1 MPELRSVIK
10 GQILIVLRAKGTQRG
25 IKMKREMS
33 YEEKYRM
40 MVDTPVQKLIPRLA
54 VPTIISMLITSIY
67 NMADTF
73 FVSQLSTS
81 ASGAVGINFSLMAM
95 IQAIGFTLGMG
106 SGNYMSRMLGAKFQ
120 EKAQRACSTAVYT
133 AFAFGLVLACL
144 GVSNIESLVR
154 LLGATE
160 TIAPYARD
168 YGQYILIAAP
178 YMTVSFV
185 FNNQLRAQGNAA
197 LAMIGIT
204 TGGVLNVILDPVLIF
219 GFNMGISGA
228 AVATIVSQF
237 VSFLIL
243 LFLVISSKNVLKP
256 HLKFFT
262 MKGWVYKE
270 ILFAGMPSFGRQGLA
285 SVASVLLNV
294 AASGFGDAA
303 VAAMSIVTRIM
314 MFINS
319 ALIGFGQGFQ
329 PVCGFNFGAKLYKRV
344 MEAYYFCVK
353 VAFVFLLVMAVIM
366 FAVST
371 PIMRMFR
378 REDAE
383 VVRIGAAAL
392 KMQCVLLP
400 VQAFTIVGNMLTQ
413 SIGYSFRATLTAI
426 GKQGLF
432 FIPAILILPGSLGI
446 LGLQLA
452 QPVADLLTFILTEA
466 IVLFVLKELKQMS
479 ADNTPAEEKAAA
491 GAR

>member
-1 MPELRSVIK
+1 
-10 GQILIVLRAKGTQRG
+10 
-25 IKMKREMS
+25 MKRAMT
-33 YEEKYRM
+33 YEEKYKM
-40 MVDTPVQKLIPRLA
+40 MVETPVNKLIPRLA

-81 ASGAVGINFSLMAM
+81 ASGAVGVNFSLMAM

-106 SGNYMSRMLGAKFQ
+106 SGNYMSRMLGAKEQ
-120 EKAQRACSTAVYT
+120 DRAQRACSTAVYT
-133 AFAFGLVLACL
+133 AFFFGLLLAVF
-144 GVSNIESLVR
+144 GIWNIDSLVR
-154 LLGATE
+154 ALGATE

-168 YGQYILIAAP
+168 YGKYILIAAP

-185 FNNQLRAQGNAA
+185 FNNHLRSQGNAA
-197 LAMIGIT
+197 LSMLGIT
-204 TGGVLNVILDPVLIF
+204 AGGVLNVILDPVLIF
-219 GFNMGISGA
+219 GFKMGISGA
-228 AVATIVSQF
+228 AIATIFSQF

-243 LFLVISSKNVLKP
+243 LTLVIRSGNVLKP
-256 HLKFFT
+256 HPKFFT

-270 ILFAGMPSFGRQGLA
+270 ILSAGMPTLGRQGLA

-329 PVCGFNFGAKLYKRV
+329 PVCGFNFGAKRYGRV
-344 MEAYYFCVK
+344 LEAYYFCRR
-353 VAFVFLLVMAVIM
+353 VAFVFLLVMAVVM

-371 PIMRMFR
+371 PIMRLFR

-383 VVRIGAAAL
+383 VVKIGALAL

-400 VQAFTIVGNMLTQ
+400 VQSFTIIGNMMTQ

-432 FIPAILILPGSLGI
+432 FIPAILILPGIYGV

-452 QPVADLLTFILTEA
+452 QPVADLLTFVLTQV
-466 IVLFVLKELKQMS
+466 IVVMVVKELKGM
-479 ADNTPAEEKAAA
+479 EKEAQ
-491 GAR
+491 G

>member
-1 MPELRSVIK
+1 
-10 GQILIVLRAKGTQRG
+10 
-25 IKMKREMS
+25 MKRAMT
-33 YEEKYRM
+33 YEEKYKM
-40 MVDTPVQKLIPRLA
+40 MVETPVNKLIPRLA

-81 ASGAVGINFSLMAM
+81 ASGAVGVNFSLMAM

-106 SGNYMSRMLGAKFQ
+106 SGNYMSRMLGAKEQ
-120 EKAQRACSTAVYT
+120 DRAQRACSTAVYT
-133 AFAFGLVLACL
+133 AFVLGLLLAVFGIWNMDA
-144 GVSNIESLVR
+144 LVR
-154 LLGATE
+154 VLGATE

-168 YGQYILIAAP
+168 YGKYILIAAP

-185 FNNQLRAQGNAA
+185 FNNHLRSQGNAA
-197 LAMIGIT
+197 LSMLGIT
-204 TGGVLNVILDPVLIF
+204 AGGVLNVILDPVLIF
-219 GFNMGISGA
+219 GFKMGISGA
-228 AVATIVSQF
+228 AIATIFSQF

-243 LFLVISSKNVLKP
+243 LTLVIRSGNVLKP
-256 HLKFFT
+256 HPKFFT

-270 ILFAGMPSFGRQGLA
+270 ILSAGMPTLGRQGLA

-329 PVCGFNFGAKLYKRV
+329 PVCGFNFGAKRYGRV
-344 MEAYYFCVK
+344 LEAYYFCRR
-353 VAFVFLLVMAVIM
+353 VAFVFLLVMAVVM

-371 PIMRMFR
+371 PIMRLFR

-383 VVRIGAAAL
+383 VVKIGALAL

-400 VQAFTIVGNMLTQ
+400 IQSFTIIGNMLTQ

-432 FIPAILILPGSLGI
+432 FIPAILILPGIYGV

-452 QPVADLLTFILTEA
+452 QPVADLLTFVLTQV
-466 IVLFVLKELKQMS
+466 IVVMVVQELKGM
-479 ADNTPAEEKAAA
+479 EKEAQ
-491 GAR
+491 G

>member
-1 MPELRSVIK
+1 
-10 GQILIVLRAKGTQRG
+10 
-25 IKMKREMS
+25 MKHALT
-33 YEEKYRM
+33 YEEKYKM
-40 MVDTPVQKLIPRLA
+40 MIETPVNKLIPRLA

-81 ASGAVGINFSLMAM
+81 ASGAVGVNFSLMAM

-106 SGNYMSRMLGAKFQ
+106 SGNYMSRMLGAKEQ
-120 EKAQRACSTAVYT
+120 DRAQRACSTAVYT
-133 AFAFGLVLACL
+133 AFFFGLLLAVF
-144 GVSNIESLVR
+144 GIWNIDSLVR
-154 LLGATE
+154 ALGATE

-168 YGQYILIAAP
+168 YGKYILIAAP

-185 FNNQLRAQGNAA
+185 FNNHLRSQGNAA
-197 LAMIGIT
+197 LSMLGIT
-204 TGGVLNVILDPVLIF
+204 AGGVLNVILDPVLIF
-219 GFNMGISGA
+219 GFEMGISGA
-228 AVATIVSQF
+228 AIATIFSQF

-243 LFLVISSKNVLKP
+243 LTLVIRSGNVLKP
-256 HLKFFT
+256 HPKFFT

-270 ILFAGMPSFGRQGLA
+270 ILSAGMPTLGRQGLA

-329 PVCGFNFGAKLYKRV
+329 PVCGFNFGAKRYGRV
-344 MEAYYFCVK
+344 LEAYYFCRR
-353 VAFVFLLVMAVIM
+353 VAFVFLLVMAVVM

-371 PIMRMFR
+371 PIMRLFR

-383 VVRIGAAAL
+383 VVRIGALAL

-400 VQAFTIVGNMLTQ
+400 VQSFTIIGNMLTQ

-432 FIPAILILPGSLGI
+432 FIPAILILPGVYGV

-452 QPVADLLTFILTEA
+452 QPVADLLTFVLTQV
-466 IVLFVLKELKQMS
+466 IVVMVVKELKGM
-479 ADNTPAEEKAAA
+479 EKEAQ
-491 GAR
+491 G